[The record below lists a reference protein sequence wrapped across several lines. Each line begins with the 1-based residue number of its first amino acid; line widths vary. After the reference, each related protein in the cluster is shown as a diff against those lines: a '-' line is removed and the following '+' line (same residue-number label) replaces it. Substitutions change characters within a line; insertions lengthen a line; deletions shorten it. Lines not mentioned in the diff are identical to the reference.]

1 MISAEEL
8 QRLLNLT
15 EPPTEELIDVY
26 LQFTMIFPRVEQRF
40 FGGFA
45 KCDDSLVY
53 AQTLIDAGVEVPYK
67 LFHVFKQRYIL
78 NQNAHQRLQA
88 LSFGRAR
95 DRQGIINGLQDDGE
109 DDLNTMSTVVKVVI
123 RIRNNLFHGNKD
135 AYLFAESKEQAQ
147 LLRHCVKFLQ
157 GLLN

>member
-1 MISAEEL
+1 MISADEL

-15 EPPTEELIDVY
+15 EPPSEELMDVY
-26 LQFTMIFPRVEQRF
+26 LQFSMIFPRVEQRF

-45 KCDDSLVY
+45 KCEDSLVY
-53 AQTLIDAGVEVPYK
+53 AQTLIDAGAEVPNE
-67 LFHVFKQRYIL
+67 LFQVFKQRYIS
-78 NQNAHQRLQA
+78 NNDAQQRLAA

-95 DRQGIINGLQDDGE
+95 DRQGIINGLQNDGA
-109 DDLNTMSTVVKVVI
+109 DALNIMSTVVKVVI

-135 AYLFAESKEQAQ
+135 AYLFVESQEQAQ
-147 LLRHCVKFLQ
+147 LLRCCVRFLQ